1 MNRIAS
7 AQMSRAFIAAAG
19 VFVLAAVA
27 GCAFS
32 PHPLTGQQAPDFS
45 LELLGG
51 GALDLA
57 EQRGE
62 HIVIL
67 DFWASWCGPCR
78 RYMPIVER
86 VAGEFKDQDVVLYA
100 VNSGEDPNTIRNFL
114 RTFTVQSPIALDMSS
129 EVSRLYQADSIPQT
143 VIIDKQGRV
152 QKVYVGV
159 GRNSESELRSDLR
172 RLVSGEDLTPPAAPG
187 G

>member
-1 MNRIAS
+1 MLLIFK
-7 AQMSRAFIAAAG
+7 MSRALIIAAG
-19 VFVLAAVA
+19 VIVVATVA
-27 GCAFS
+27 GCSVS
-32 PHPLTGQQAPDFS
+32 PHPLTAQQAPDFS

-51 GALDLA
+51 GRLDLA
-57 EQRGE
+57 EHRGE

-86 VAGEFKDQDVVLYA
+86 VAGEFKDRDVVLYA
-100 VNSGEDPNTIRNFL
+100 VNSGESAATIRNFL
-114 RTFTVQSPIALDMSS
+114 KTFTVQSPIALDVSN
-129 EVSRLYQADSIPQT
+129 EVSRLYQANSIPQT
-143 VIIDKQGRV
+143 VIIDKQGRI

-159 GRNSESELRSDLR
+159 GPNSESELRSDLR
-172 RLVSGEDLTPPAAPG
+172 RLVSGEDLAPPAAPG